1 MVRLPVLTGHALL
14 KVLKKHGFRL
24 LRQKGSHVFVE
35 NADGTYGTAIPVHRG
50 EELGKG
56 ILKSILNDLEL
67 DVEDLHRMLE

>member
-14 KVLKKHGFRL
+14 KVLQRNGFRL

-35 NADGTYGTAIPVHRG
+35 NADGTRGTAIPVHKG

-56 ILKSILNDLEL
+56 ILKSILHDLEL
-67 DVEDLHRMLE
+67 DTEDLHRMLK